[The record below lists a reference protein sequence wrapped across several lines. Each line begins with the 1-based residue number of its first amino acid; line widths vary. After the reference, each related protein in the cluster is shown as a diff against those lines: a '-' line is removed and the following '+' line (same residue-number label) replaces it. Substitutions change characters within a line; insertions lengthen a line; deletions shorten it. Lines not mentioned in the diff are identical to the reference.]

1 MSLKIA
7 GTYRNENEKI
17 QKVRS
22 QSDLNK
28 QPNARSSNIIQV
40 LKQKIFL
47 TKEQKKQFVNKM
59 LRTYMQMYMNM
70 YVYSACNYLSKN
82 LNYVKSDLELLA

>member
-7 GTYRNENEKI
+7 GTYRNENEII

-47 TKEQKKQFVNKM
+47 TIEQKK
-59 LRTYMQMYMNM
+59 
-70 YVYSACNYLSKN
+70 
-82 LNYVKSDLELLA
+82 